1 MEWELTKLTN
11 IRKGEEFEINVTW
24 QGKTR
29 VEVGGSMLF

>member
-1 MEWELTKLTN
+1 MKLEFIKLIN

-29 VEVGGSMLF
+29 VEVGSSMLF